1 MIAVAPGKLILSGE
15 HAVVYQQPALVM
27 AVNRFARATL
37 ETQAQK
43 NVTLYLADLSLTS
56 TSTTN
61 ALRVLKRRLEKNYTL
76 FLREEISIRQVVTK
90 PTDVFNYMVIRI
102 LDAFQLDLQLGIRII
117 VQSDIPIGCGMGSS
131 AATVLSVLRVLAAH
145 FNLAFVPEKFYA
157 FTIEVERLVH
167 GTPSGVD
174 PFVSLHGGCYKFQNG
189 QTQVRPIPSIPMY
202 VVNTGIPQAT
212 TGECVSFV
220 ASHFATSSIWNEF
233 GTVTDEIDQS
243 IRGNDFVNVQKQ
255 VRQNHRLLM
264 EIGVVPEQVG
274 RFISEIETLG
284 GAAKISGAG
293 SIRGDHAGI
302 VLIFAEKPPIK
313 LCQKYRYEVYPVQGE
328 SFGAR
333 VV

>member
-1 MIAVAPGKLILSGE
+1 MIAAAPGKLILSGE

-37 ETQAQK
+37 ESHTQK

-56 TSTTN
+56 TNSTN
-61 ALRVLKRRLEKNYTL
+61 ALRVLKRRMEKNYTL
-76 FLREEISIRQVVTK
+76 FLREELGIRQVVTN
-90 PTDVFNYMVIRI
+90 PTDVFNFMVIHM
-102 LDAFQLDLQLGIRII
+102 LDAFLLDLQCGVQIK

-131 AATVLSVLRVLAAH
+131 AATVVSVLRVLAAY
-145 FNLAFVPEKFYA
+145 FNLAFVPEKFYSFA
-157 FTIEVERLVH
+157 MEAERLLH

-174 PFVSLHGGCYKFQNG
+174 PFVSLYGECHRFQNG

-202 VVNTGIPQAT
+202 MVNTGAPQAT

-220 ASHFATSSIWNEF
+220 ASHFAASSIWNEF
-233 GTVTDEIDQS
+233 GSVTDEIDQS
-243 IRGNDFVNVQKQ
+243 IRGNDFFNVQKQ

-274 RFISEIETLG
+274 RFISEIESLG

-302 VLIFAEKPPIK
+302 VLIFAEKPPIEV
-313 LCQKYRYEVYPVQGE
+313 CQKYRYEIYPVQGE